1 MRIIAKSHFDAHTD
15 PIFKN
20 PGILKFH
27 DIHLLH
33 LGLFMY
39 SHQNQTLPSKFACK
53 FTLNRQIH
61 SYHTRN
67 SHTFR
72 LLFCRTN
79 IKNFLFFTK
88 DLSFT
93 TLLTRISSI
102 RPNAWFNFTCY
113 HPPRATPGTSSAL
126 RSRGWGIV

>member
-1 MRIIAKSHFDAHTD
+1 MERIIAKSHFDAHTD

-20 PGILKFH
+20 IGILEFH

-33 LGLFMY
+33 LGLIMY
-39 SHQNQTLPSKFACK
+39 FHQNQTLPSKFACK

-72 LLFCRTN
+72 LPFCQTN
-79 IKNFLFFTK
+79 IKKFSVFYQGPKFYNSLNADIVNSTSPV
-88 DLSFT
+88 SF
-93 TLLTRISSI
+93 I
-102 RPNAWFNFTCY
+102 
-113 HPPRATPGTSSAL
+113 L
-126 RSRGWGIV
+126 RSHLRHIFVITISNS

>member
-1 MRIIAKSHFDAHTD
+1 VRIIATSHFDAHTD

-20 PGILKFH
+20 LSILKFH

-39 SHQNQTLPSKFACK
+39 FHQNQTLPSKFACK

-61 SYHTRN
+61 LHQTRN

-72 LLFCRTN
+72 LPFCRTN
-79 IKNFLFFTK
+79 IKKFSVFYQWPTFYNSLNADIVNSTSPA
-88 DLSFT
+88 SFKKSLT
-93 TLLTRISSI
+93 TFIC
-102 RPNAWFNFTCY
+102 NNY
-113 HPPRATPGTSSAL
+113 K
-126 RSRGWGIV
+126 